1 MRARVGIAVVV
12 LMLAAAAP
20 AAAQEEPAPPIE
32 LEPIPATSD
41 VAWPGGM
48 WWANLSAEFGWTSAR
63 SWPDAV
69 KLRPLDLVGQRVPSL
84 TLPRNDTRHTLQTG
98 FGFNGGL
105 WLGESQRIGFD
116 LGILLYPGPARG
128 ITGYSTG
135 ALVRF
140 PDGFERGP
148 PIIVKMPEPFANF
161 PMAVPATATDLFVT
175 GDLNL
180 RGGGRITDSLR
191 IDLLF
196 GYRFAYLEDQ
206 VYLGTETPGGTADA
220 DSGDYRTNDDYTLNR
235 MSVENYFHGGQVG
248 LEAGYHTQ
256 LLAVTW
262 AAKLAYGGL
271 TSRVGASGVFLHP
284 SMPVR
289 TENETR
295 AAFLPSFNGRVGLR
309 VSDGVTLFAG
319 YSFLYWDRVSRFG
332 DAFVPGSGPIPG
344 SPFWVQS
351 VSLGFDLRF

>member
-1 MRARVGIAVVV
+1 MRARERIAVVV
-12 LMLAAAAP
+12 LLLAAASP
-20 AAAQEEPAPPIE
+20 ATAQEEPVPPIE
-32 LEPIPATSD
+32 LEPIPVSTDDARPD
-41 VAWPGGM
+41 GR
-48 WWANLSAEFGWTSAR
+48 WWANLSAEFGWASAR

-69 KLRPLDLVGQRVPSL
+69 KLRPLDVVGQRIPSL
-84 TLPRNDTRHTLQTG
+84 TLPRNDTRHTLQMG

-105 WLGESQRIGFD
+105 WLGESQNVGLD
-116 LGILLYPGPARG
+116 LGILVYPGPARG

-135 ALVRF
+135 AFVRF
-140 PDGFERGP
+140 PDSFERGA
-148 PIIVKMPEPFANF
+148 PIIVKMPEPFSDF
-161 PMAVPATATDLFVT
+161 PMAVPATASDLFVT

-206 VYLGTETPGGTADA
+206 VYLGTEIPGDTTD
-220 DSGDYRTNDDYTLNR
+220 DDTRDFRTNDDHTLNR

-271 TSRVGASGVFLHP
+271 TSRIGTRGVFQYP
-284 SMPVR
+284 NMPVR

-295 AAFLPSFNGRVGLR
+295 AAFLPSFNGRIGLR

-332 DAFVPGSGPIPG
+332 DAFAPGSGPIPG